1 MKIMHSPL
9 QKQTGFTLLESM
21 LTLFVLTIGIL
32 GVAGLQM
39 RGMDSGRLA
48 SQRMIV
54 VVKTQEI
61 IERMRANVG
70 YGTPIFFKADKIPR
84 NNLMFYNGAVA
95 TNGNCNDGTTVCN
108 PAALAAD
115 DINEWRTSLAAALPT
130 LTGTAIAVTPAASQ
144 NSPYTVTVT
153 VTWTEKNSPQLTT
166 VANPNAYNVSSYT
179 TTLQI

>member
-1 MKIMHSPL
+1 MKIMHS
-9 QKQTGFTLLESM
+9 QHHKQTGFTLLESM

-70 YGTPIFFKADKIPR
+70 YGTPIFFKAGAIPR

-115 DINEWRTSLAAALPT
+115 DIDEWRSSLAAALPALAGST
-130 LTGTAIAVTPAASQ
+130 ITVTPAASQ
-144 NSPYTVTVT
+144 DAPYTVTVT
-153 VTWTEKNSPQLTT
+153 VTWADKNTPQLTT
-166 VANPNAYNVSSYT
+166 AANPNAYNVSSYT